1 MESPVATLAL
11 LCQSV
16 GKVTGSSRSRRCHGS
31 RAPHRPRRL
40 GPPRAPPLDPR
51 GDARRCGGPS
61 RRGRHAHPRLRS
73 PRRRGHQAR
82 ADVPLL
88 HQGAAARRDPRPDE
102 CALRARA
109 ARAGRR
115 PLSGGRG
122 RPRLRAGRAAPPR
135 LSRMGLPCRA
145 LRSRPRDLR
154 GPAPARD
161 AHGALA
167 GAGRDLAARPR
178 GRRPRPSGPAARRAA
193 HGRRALV
200 RPRRRPAGRG
210 GRRGGAP
217 AIPRRRPARG
227 TGGCGSSGRGGAMTT
242 WLLLAAAILSEV
254 TATLSLRGAL
264 DQPALYAVVVVGY
277 VLTFA
282 LLAQTL
288 RRGMGLAVAYGLW
301 GAIGVVLTARASA
314 VLFGEPLS
322 ALKISGIL
330 LIAAGVAVV
339 ELGSQRARRAEAA
352 ASADAGAGERPRGG
366 PGPVPV
372 AAAGTVEP
380 PAEEWLA
387 GATSYG
393 SRGEVELLRELEI
406 HALPDEPGDGHDG
419 TEAR

>member
-1 MESPVATLAL
+1 
-11 LCQSV
+11 
-16 GKVTGSSRSRRCHGS
+16 
-31 RAPHRPRRL
+31 
-40 GPPRAPPLDPR
+40 
-51 GDARRCGGPS
+51 
-61 RRGRHAHPRLRS
+61 
-73 PRRRGHQAR
+73 
-82 ADVPLL
+82 
-88 HQGAAARRDPRPDE
+88 
-102 CALRARA
+102 
-109 ARAGRR
+109 
-115 PLSGGRG
+115 
-122 RPRLRAGRAAPPR
+122 
-135 LSRMGLPCRA
+135 
-145 LRSRPRDLR
+145 
-154 GPAPARD
+154 
-161 AHGALA
+161 
-167 GAGRDLAARPR
+167 
-178 GRRPRPSGPAARRAA
+178 
-193 HGRRALV
+193 
-200 RPRRRPAGRG
+200 
-210 GRRGGAP
+210 
-217 AIPRRRPARG
+217 
-227 TGGCGSSGRGGAMTT
+227 MTT

-264 DQPALYAVVVVGY
+264 DHPPLYVVVVVGY

-301 GAIGVVLTARASA
+301 GAIGVVLTAGASA
-314 VLFGEPLS
+314 VLFGESLG

-406 HALPDEPGDGHDG
+406 HAVPDEPEDGHDG

>member
-1 MESPVATLAL
+1 
-11 LCQSV
+11 
-16 GKVTGSSRSRRCHGS
+16 
-31 RAPHRPRRL
+31 
-40 GPPRAPPLDPR
+40 
-51 GDARRCGGPS
+51 
-61 RRGRHAHPRLRS
+61 
-73 PRRRGHQAR
+73 
-82 ADVPLL
+82 
-88 HQGAAARRDPRPDE
+88 DE
-102 CALRARA
+102 RALRARA

-178 GRRPRPSGPAARRAA
+178 GRRPRPPGPAARRAA

-227 TGGCGSSGRGGAMTT
+227 TGGCGSSG
-242 WLLLAAAILSEV
+242 
-254 TATLSLRGAL
+254 
-264 DQPALYAVVVVGY
+264 
-277 VLTFA
+277 
-282 LLAQTL
+282 
-288 RRGMGLAVAYGLW
+288 LW
-301 GAIGVVLTARASA
+301 GAIGVVLTAGASA
-314 VLFGEPLS
+314 VLFGESLG

-406 HALPDEPGDGHDG
+406 HALPDEPEDGHDG